1 MGTLAQS
8 SPTMQGLLVLASLTV
23 ISAQILPYGGL
34 GSPYGYSGLGLGY
47 GGLGFP
53 YSYGANVLKPVVK
66 EIEVPVETIKFEAA
80 ATGCSNSFGNPVPC
94 LQEGEAR
101 KKRQADDEAEAE
113 DAPAATVLP
122 LGYAGLG
129 YAGLGYAGLGYNGL
143 GYAGLGYNGLG
154 YAGLGYA
161 GLTGLPYTALPA
173 PTVTEV
179 EVPQYK
185 LVPQEKVVPVAPACQ
200 NAWGWGVPC
209 ARKKRD
215 ADDEAEAEDAPAATV
230 LPLGYAGLG
239 YAGLGYAGLGYT
251 GLGYAGLGY
260 NGLAYNGLGYTGLG
274 YNGLGYSGLGYS
286 GLGYAGLGY
295 NGLPGLP
302 YTALPAPTETE

>member
-47 GGLGFP
+47 GGLGLP

-113 DAPAATVLP
+113 DAPATVLP

-143 GYAGLGYNGLG
+143 GYTGLGYNGLG

-185 LVPQEKVVPVAPACQ
+185 LVPRRWLCPRSRP
-200 NAWGWGVPC
+200 G
-209 ARKKRD
+209 
-215 ADDEAEAEDAPAATV
+215 
-230 LPLGYAGLG
+230 AG
-239 YAGLGYAGLGYT
+239 
-251 GLGYAGLGY
+251 
-260 NGLAYNGLGYTGLG
+260 
-274 YNGLGYSGLGYS
+274 SGLCLNS
-286 GLGYAGLGY
+286 
-295 NGLPGLP
+295 N
-302 YTALPAPTETE
+302 

>member
-47 GGLGFP
+47 GGLGLP

-113 DAPAATVLP
+113 DAPATVLP

-143 GYAGLGYNGLG
+143 GYAVLD
-154 YAGLGYA
+154 
-161 GLTGLPYTALPA
+161 T
-173 PTVTEV
+173 
-179 EVPQYK
+179 
-185 LVPQEKVVPVAPACQ
+185 
-200 NAWGWGVPC
+200 
-209 ARKKRD
+209 
-215 ADDEAEAEDAPAATV
+215 TV
-230 LPLGYAGLG
+230 LVMPVLDMPVSPDFLTPPSPPPPRLSRRSPSTSSSPGDVCVPD
-239 YAGLGYAGLGYT
+239 
-251 GLGYAGLGY
+251 
-260 NGLAYNGLGYTGLG
+260 
-274 YNGLGYSGLGYS
+274 
-286 GLGYAGLGY
+286 
-295 NGLPGLP
+295 PGLVLGVDC
-302 YTALPAPTETE
+302 A

>member
-34 GSPYGYSGLGLGY
+34 GYPYGYSGLGLGY
-47 GGLGFP
+47 GGLGLP
-53 YSYGANVLKPVVK
+53 YTYGANIVKPVAK
-66 EIEVPVETIKFEAA
+66 EIEVPVTTIKLEAA
-80 ATGCSNSFGNPVPC
+80 ETGCANSFGNPVPW

-101 KKRQADDEAEAE
+101 KKREADDEAEAE
-113 DAPAATVLP
+113 GAPAATVLP

-143 GYAGLGYNGLG
+143 GYAGL
-154 YAGLGYA
+154 A
-161 GLTGLPYTALPA
+161 GLPYTTALPA

-185 LVPQEKVVPVAPACQ
+185 LVPQEKVVEVAPACQ
-200 NAWGWGVPC
+200 NAWGFPVPC
-209 ARKKRD
+209 LRKKRD
-215 ADDEAEAEDAPAATV
+215 ADDEAEAAPAAPI
-230 LPLGYAGLG
+230 LPLGYPGLG
-239 YAGLGYAGLGYT
+239 YAGLGYAGLGY
-251 GLGYAGLGY
+251 
-260 NGLAYNGLGYTGLG
+260 NGQPYTGLG
-274 YNGLGYSGLGYS
+274 YNGLGYA

-295 NGLPGLP
+295 HGLGYGLPITKIP
-302 YTALPAPTETE
+302 FP

>member
-34 GSPYGYSGLGLGY
+34 GYPYGYSGLGLGY
-47 GGLGFP
+47 GGLGLP
-53 YSYGANVLKPVVK
+53 HTYGANIVKPVAK
-66 EIEVPVETIKFEAA
+66 EIEVPVTTIKLEAA
-80 ATGCSNSFGNPVPC
+80 ETGCANSFGNPVPC

-101 KKRQADDEAEAE
+101 KKREADDEAEAE
-113 DAPAATVLP
+113 AAPAATVLP

-129 YAGLGYAGLGYNGL
+129 YAGLGYPGLGYNGLGYNGL
-143 GYAGLGYNGLG
+143 GYAGL
-154 YAGLGYA
+154 A
-161 GLTGLPYTALPA
+161 GLPYTTALPA

-185 LVPQEKVVPVAPACQ
+185 LVPQEKVVEVAPACQ
-200 NAWGWGVPC
+200 NAWGFPVPC
-209 ARKKRD
+209 LRKKRD
-215 ADDEAEAEDAPAATV
+215 ADDEAEAAPAAPI

-239 YAGLGYAGLGYT
+239 YAGLGY
-251 GLGYAGLGY
+251 
-260 NGLAYNGLGYTGLG
+260 NGLPYTGLG
-274 YNGLGYSGLGYS
+274 YNGLGYA

-295 NGLPGLP
+295 HGLGYGLPLTTIP
-302 YTALPAPTETE
+302 SLDATKDA

>member
-34 GSPYGYSGLGLGY
+34 GYPYGYSGLGLGY
-47 GGLGFP
+47 GGLGLP
-53 YSYGANVLKPVVK
+53 YTYGANIVKPVAK
-66 EIEVPVETIKFEAA
+66 EIEVPVTTIKLEAA
-80 ATGCSNSFGNPVPC
+80 ETGCANSFGNPVPC

-101 KKRQADDEAEAE
+101 KKREADDEAEAE
-113 DAPAATVLP
+113 AAPAATVLP

-129 YAGLGYAGLGYNGL
+129 YAGLGYNGL
-143 GYAGLGYNGLG
+143 GYAGL
-154 YAGLGYA
+154 A
-161 GLTGLPYTALPA
+161 GLPYTTALPA

-185 LVPQEKVVPVAPACQ
+185 LVPQEKVVEVAPACQ
-200 NAWGWGVPC
+200 NAWGFPVPC
-209 ARKKRD
+209 LRKKRD
-215 ADDEAEAEDAPAATV
+215 ADDEAEAAPAAPI

-239 YAGLGYAGLGYT
+239 YAGLGYAGLGY
-251 GLGYAGLGY
+251 
-260 NGLAYNGLGYTGLG
+260 NGLPYTGLG
-274 YNGLGYSGLGYS
+274 YNGLGYA

-295 NGLPGLP
+295 HGLEYGLPLTTIP
-302 YTALPAPTETE
+302 SLDATKDA

>member
-34 GSPYGYSGLGLGY
+34 GYPYGYSGLGLGY
-47 GGLGFP
+47 GGLGLP
-53 YSYGANVLKPVVK
+53 YTYGANIVKPVVK
-66 EIEVPVETIKFEAA
+66 EIEVPVTTIKLEAA
-80 ATGCSNSFGNPVPC
+80 ETGCANSFGNPVPC

-101 KKRQADDEAEAE
+101 KKREADDEAEAE
-113 DAPAATVLP
+113 AAPAATVLP

-129 YAGLGYAGLGYNGL
+129 YAGLGYNGL
-143 GYAGLGYNGLG
+143 GYAGL
-154 YAGLGYA
+154 A
-161 GLTGLPYTALPA
+161 GLPYTTALPA

-185 LVPQEKVVPVAPACQ
+185 LVPQEKVVEVAPACQ
-200 NAWGWGVPC
+200 NAWGFPVPC
-209 ARKKRD
+209 LRKKRD
-215 ADDEAEAEDAPAATV
+215 ADDEAEAAPAAPI

-239 YAGLGYAGLGYT
+239 YAGLGYAGLGYA

-260 NGLAYNGLGYTGLG
+260 NGLGYTGLG
-274 YNGLGYSGLGYS
+274 Y
-286 GLGYAGLGY
+286 
-295 NGLPGLP
+295 GLPLTTIP
-302 YTALPAPTETE
+302 SLDATKDA

>member
-34 GSPYGYSGLGLGY
+34 GYPYGFSGLGLGY
-47 GGLGFP
+47 GGLGLP
-53 YSYGANVLKPVVK
+53 YTYGANIVKPVAK
-66 EIEVPVETIKFEAA
+66 EIEVPVTTIKLEAA
-80 ATGCSNSFGNPVPC
+80 ETGCANSFGNPVPC

-101 KKRQADDEAEAE
+101 KKREADDEAEAE
-113 DAPAATVLP
+113 AAPAATVLP

-129 YAGLGYAGLGYNGL
+129 YAGLGYNGL
-143 GYAGLGYNGLG
+143 GYAGL
-154 YAGLGYA
+154 A
-161 GLTGLPYTALPA
+161 GLPYSTALPAALPA

-185 LVPQEKVVPVAPACQ
+185 LVPQEKVVEVAPACQ
-200 NAWGWGVPC
+200 NAWGFPVPC
-209 ARKKRD
+209 LRKRRD
-215 ADDEAEAEDAPAATV
+215 ADDEAEAAPAAPI

-239 YAGLGYAGLGYT
+239 YAGLGYP
-251 GLGYAGLGY
+251 
-260 NGLAYNGLGYTGLG
+260 
-274 YNGLGYSGLGYS
+274 

-295 NGLPGLP
+295 NGLPYTGLGYNGLGYAGLGYAGLGHHGLGYGLP
-302 YTALPAPTETE
+302 ITKIPSLDATKDA

>member
-34 GSPYGYSGLGLGY
+34 GYPYGYSGLGLGY
-47 GGLGFP
+47 GGLGLP
-53 YSYGANVLKPVVK
+53 YTYGANIVKPVAK
-66 EIEVPVETIKFEAA
+66 EIEVPVTTIKLEAA
-80 ATGCSNSFGNPVPC
+80 ETGCANSFGNPVPC

-101 KKRQADDEAEAE
+101 KKREADDEAEAE
-113 DAPAATVLP
+113 AAPAATVLP

-129 YAGLGYAGLGYNGL
+129 YAGLGYAGL
-143 GYAGLGYNGLG
+143 A
-154 YAGLGYA
+154 
-161 GLTGLPYTALPA
+161 GLPYTTALPA

-185 LVPQEKVVPVAPACQ
+185 LVPQEKVVEVAPACQ
-200 NAWGWGVPC
+200 NAWGFAVPC
-209 ARKKRD
+209 LRKKRD
-215 ADDEAEAEDAPAATV
+215 ADDEAEAAPAAPI

-239 YAGLGYAGLGYT
+239 YAGLGYAGLGYH

-260 NGLAYNGLGYTGLG
+260 NGLAYTGLG
-274 YNGLGYSGLGYS
+274 YNGLGY
-286 GLGYAGLGY
+286 AGLGY
-295 NGLPGLP
+295 GGLGYHGLGYGLP
-302 YTALPAPTETE
+302 YTAIPSLTASDS

>member
-34 GSPYGYSGLGLGY
+34 GYPYAYSGLGLGY
-47 GGLGFP
+47 GGLGLP
-53 YSYGANVLKPVVK
+53 YTYGSNIVKPVAK
-66 EIEVPVETIKFEAA
+66 EIEVPVTTIKLEAA
-80 ATGCSNSFGNPVPC
+80 ETGCANSFGNPVPC

-101 KKRQADDEAEAE
+101 KKREADDEAEAE
-113 DAPAATVLP
+113 AAPAATVLP
-122 LGYAGLG
+122 LGYASLGYAGLGYAGLG

-143 GYAGLGYNGLG
+143 GYAGL
-154 YAGLGYA
+154 A
-161 GLTGLPYTALPA
+161 GLPYSTALPAALPA

-185 LVPQEKVVPVAPACQ
+185 LVPQEKVVEVAPACQ
-200 NAWGWGVPC
+200 NAWGFPVPC
-209 ARKKRD
+209 LRKRRD
-215 ADDEAEAEDAPAATV
+215 ADDEAEAAPAAPI

-239 YAGLGYAGLGYT
+239 YAGLGYP

-260 NGLAYNGLGYTGLG
+260 
-274 YNGLGYSGLGYS
+274 
-286 GLGYAGLGY
+286 AGLGY
-295 NGLPGLP
+295 HGLGYGLPITKIPSLDA
-302 YTALPAPTETE
+302 TKDA

>member
-113 DAPAATVLP
+113 DAPATVLP
-122 LGYAGLG
+122 
-129 YAGLGYAGLGYNGL
+129 L

-209 ARKKRD
+209 ARKKRN

-260 NGLAYNGLGYTGLG
+260 NGLGYA
-274 YNGLGYSGLGYS
+274 
-286 GLGYAGLGY
+286 GLGYAGLT
-295 NGLPGLP
+295 GLP

>member
-34 GSPYGYSGLGLGY
+34 GYPYGYSGLGLGY
-47 GGLGFP
+47 GGLGLP
-53 YSYGANVLKPVVK
+53 YTYGANIVKPVAK
-66 EIEVPVETIKFEAA
+66 EIEVPVTTIKLEAA
-80 ATGCSNSFGNPVPC
+80 ETGCANSFGNPVPC

-101 KKRQADDEAEAE
+101 KKREADDEAEAE
-113 DAPAATVLP
+113 AAPAATVLP

-129 YAGLGYAGLGYNGL
+129 YAGLGYNGL
-143 GYAGLGYNGLG
+143 GYAGL
-154 YAGLGYA
+154 A
-161 GLTGLPYTALPA
+161 GLPYTTALPA

-185 LVPQEKVVPVAPACQ
+185 LVPQEKVVEVAPACQ
-200 NAWGWGVPC
+200 NAWGFPVPC
-209 ARKKRD
+209 LRKKRD
-215 ADDEAEAEDAPAATV
+215 ADDEAEAAPAAPI

-239 YAGLGYAGLGYT
+239 YAGLGYAGLGY
-251 GLGYAGLGY
+251 AGLGY
-260 NGLAYNGLGYTGLG
+260 NGLPYTGLG
-274 YNGLGYSGLGYS
+274 YNGLGYA

-295 NGLPGLP
+295 HGLGYGLPLTTIP
-302 YTALPAPTETE
+302 SLDATKDA